1 MNKNIPIPISG
12 PSANEISRF
21 KSFQFKAFFEII
33 GIQKTSSAQRVHR
46 TRNCNF
52 CFHFSAF
59 VLIFITLL
67 LFTVFSNQDK
77 MEIDEDVEKRVF
89 LGARSI
95 CQDQGVFEK
104 VSVNSE
110 DVKFSLTYSV
120 NEILRPNCAS
130 EETSRKNPDKIRSEK
145 ESVEQQAPGS
155 GPSRR
160 PFFPTNDINAA
171 RRHRRSFN
179 LKQFNKIENLFH

>member
-12 PSANEISRF
+12 PSANEIPRF
-21 KSFQFKAFFEII
+21 KPFKLKAFFEII
-33 GIQKTSSAQRVHR
+33 SNQKILNAQRVNR

-67 LFTVFSNQDK
+67 LFTVFRNQDK
-77 MEIDEDVEKRVF
+77 TEIDEDVEKKVF
-89 LGARSI
+89 LGYRSI
-95 CQDQGVFEK
+95 CQFEK
-104 VSVNSE
+104 PSVDSG
-110 DVKFSLTYSV
+110 DVKFSPIYSV
-120 NEILRPNCAS
+120 NEILRPNCAL
-130 EETSRKNPDKIRSEK
+130 EETLRKNPDKIRSEK

-155 GPSRR
+155 DPSRR

-171 RRHRRSFN
+171 GRHRRSFN
-179 LKQFNKIENLFH
+179 FSA